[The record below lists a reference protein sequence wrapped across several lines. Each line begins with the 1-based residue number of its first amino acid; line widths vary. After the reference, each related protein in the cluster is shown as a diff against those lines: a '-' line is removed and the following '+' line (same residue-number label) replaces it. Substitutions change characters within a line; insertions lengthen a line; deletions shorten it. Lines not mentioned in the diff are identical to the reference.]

1 MRLTDITCSVTLLNI
16 VLAQLWIIE
25 LHVNA
30 LYTIGLSMV
39 REDDKHIIAII

>member
-1 MRLTDITCSVTLLNI
+1 MRLTDITCNVNTLNI
-16 VLAQLWIIE
+16 VLAQLHIIE

-30 LYTIGLSMV
+30 LCTIGLSMV